1 MQYLKNINSKEV
13 HKLEKVSSARCNL
26 SINETEVKAK
36 VKHIGRGKFKILTDE
51 KAKVKHIGRG
61 KFKILTDENG
71 GEYTNVILDASDVF
85 HCKQMC

>member
-51 KAKVKHIGRG
+51 
-61 KFKILTDENG
+61 NG

>member
-51 KAKVKHIGRG
+51 
-61 KFKILTDENG
+61 NG
-71 GEYTNVILDASDVF
+71 GEYTNVILDVSDVF

>member
-13 HKLEKVSSARCNL
+13 HKLEKDSSVLCNL

-36 VKHIGRGKFKILTDE
+36 I
-51 KAKVKHIGRG
+51 KHIGRG

-71 GEYTNVILDASDVF
+71 GEYTNVIVDASDVF
-85 HCKQMC
+85 HCK

>member
-13 HKLEKVSSARCNL
+13 HKLEKVSSSRCNL
-26 SINETEVKAK
+26 SINETEV
-36 VKHIGRGKFKILTDE
+36 

>member
-1 MQYLKNINSKEV
+1 V
-13 HKLEKVSSARCNL
+13 HKLEKVSSAWCNL

-51 KAKVKHIGRG
+51 
-61 KFKILTDENG
+61 NG
-71 GEYTNVILDASDVF
+71 GEYTNVIVDASDVF

>member
-36 VKHIGRGKFKILTDE
+36 VKHIGRGKFKIL
-51 KAKVKHIGRG
+51 I
-61 KFKILTDENG
+61 DENG